1 MYRMIYDYTKSMLE
15 KVSFDVRLF
24 TRELRKALNKL
35 LPYEIENLKKWL
47 IYFTNDKPELKPCV
61 NLVILR

>member
-1 MYRMIYDYTKSMLE
+1 MIYDYTKSMLE

>member
-1 MYRMIYDYTKSMLE
+1 MYRMIYDYTKSILE

-47 IYFTNDKPELKPCV
+47 IYFTNDKPDLKSCV
-61 NLVILR
+61 SLVILR

>member
-1 MYRMIYDYTKSMLE
+1 MIYDYTKSILE
-15 KVSFDVRLF
+15 KVSFDVKLF

-47 IYFTNDKPELKPCV
+47 AYFTNDKPELKSCV

>member
-1 MYRMIYDYTKSMLE
+1 MYRMIYDYTKSILE

-47 IYFTNDKPELKPCV
+47 IFFTNDKPELKSCV
-61 NLVILR
+61 NLVVLR

>member
-1 MYRMIYDYTKSMLE
+1 MYRMIYDYTKSILE

-47 IYFTNDKPELKPCV
+47 IYFTSDKPDLKSCV
-61 NLVILR
+61 SLVILR

>member
-1 MYRMIYDYTKSMLE
+1 MYRMIYDYTKSILE

-47 IYFTNDKPELKPCV
+47 IYFTNDKPDLKLCV
-61 NLVILR
+61 SLVILR

>member
-1 MYRMIYDYTKSMLE
+1 MYRMIYDYTKSVLE
-15 KVSFDVRLF
+15 KVSFDARLF

-47 IYFTNDKPELKPCV
+47 IYFTNDKPDLKLCV
-61 NLVILR
+61 SLVILR

>member
-1 MYRMIYDYTKSMLE
+1 MYRMIYDYTKSILE

-47 IYFTNDKPELKPCV
+47 IYFTNDKPDLKPCV
-61 NLVILR
+61 SLVILR

>member
-1 MYRMIYDYTKSMLE
+1 MIYDYTKSILE

-24 TRELRKALNKL
+24 SRELRKALNKL

-47 IYFTNDKPELKPCV
+47 VYFTNDKPELKSCV
-61 NLVILR
+61 NLIILR

>member
-47 IYFTNDKPELKPCV
+47 IYFTNDKPDLKSCV
-61 NLVILR
+61 SLVILR

>member
-1 MYRMIYDYTKSMLE
+1 MYRMIYDYTKSILE